1 MVIQTEVTLQ
11 ADHVL
16 SACDGGEIPHCRNCY
31 LINLPAYPSS
41 TIVNT
46 SCVNFLSTR
55 CLVVTAHYN
64 ARRFP
69 CLPLGLLVTIKPIV
83 SVGFAVVRSKFCQRQ
98 YFLTQFTVLLLLQ
111 MLFLTYSLTTT

>member
-31 LINLPAYPSS
+31 FINLPAYPSS

-55 CLVVTAHYN
+55 WRHSSSLPIIIQASTK
-64 ARRFP
+64 RFL
-69 CLPLGLLVTIKPIV
+69 CSLRGLLVTVK
-83 SVGFAVVRSKFCQRQ
+83 VGL
-98 YFLTQFTVLLLLQ
+98 YF
-111 MLFLTYSLTTT
+111 

>member
-1 MVIQTEVTLQ
+1 MVIQTEVTVQ

-16 SACDGGEIPHCRNCY
+16 SACDGGEILHCRNCY

-55 CLVVTAHYN
+55 W
-64 ARRFP
+64 RRSSS
-69 CLPLGLLVTIKPIV
+69 LLIINTSV
-83 SVGFAVVRSKFCQRQ
+83 SEEISVFAAWS
-98 YFLTQFTVLLLLQ
+98 TGND
-111 MLFLTYSLTTT
+111 

>member
-16 SACDGGEIPHCRNCY
+16 SVCDGGEIPHCRNCY
-31 LINLPAYPSS
+31 SIKLPAYPSS

-55 CLVVTAHYN
+55 WRPLVVTAHYN
-64 ARRFP
+64 TSVSEEISVFL
-69 CLPLGLLVTIKPIV
+69 CLV
-83 SVGFAVVRSKFCQRQ
+83 
-98 YFLTQFTVLLLLQ
+98 YW
-111 MLFLTYSLTTT
+111 